1 MPEVPIWKTM
11 MAGRP
16 DRTSTATSTVT
27 IEEVN
32 RVLEVGRLLLSVL
45 TPEEL
50 DQLQQLLNNQSIE
63 GLFSAPAVSTA
74 ETEKGNTG
82 VT

>member
-1 MPEVPIWKTM
+1 M
-11 MAGRP
+11 
-16 DRTSTATSTVT
+16 
-27 IEEVN
+27 
-32 RVLEVGRLLLSVL
+32 LEVGRLLLSVL

-50 DQLQQLLNNQSIE
+50 DQLQQLLNNQPIE
-63 GLFSAPAVSTA
+63 GHFNTSTA

>member
-1 MPEVPIWKTM
+1 M
-11 MAGRP
+11 
-16 DRTSTATSTVT
+16 STVIQSTNEIRDVNPIT

-50 DQLQQLLNNQSIE
+50 NQLEQLLNGQPHYPEI
-63 GLFSAPAVSTA
+63 
-74 ETEKGNTG
+74 GNTG
-82 VT
+82 GT

>member
-1 MPEVPIWKTM
+1 
-11 MAGRP
+11 MAGKTAPKSKP
-16 DRTSTATSTVT
+16 DTAVT

-45 TPEEL
+45 TTEEL
-50 DQLQQLLNNQSIE
+50 DQLQQLLNDQSID
-63 GLFSAPAVSTA
+63 GLFNATTVSTA
-74 ETEKGNTG
+74 DTKIGNTG

>member
-1 MPEVPIWKTM
+1 M

-16 DRTSTATSTVT
+16 DRTSTAPSTVT

-32 RVLEVGRLLLSVL
+32 RVVEVGRLLLSVL

-50 DQLQQLLNNQSIE
+50 DQLQHLLNSQSIE
-63 GLFSAPAVSTA
+63 GIFNTSTA
-74 ETEKGNTG
+74 STGETEIGNTG

>member
-1 MPEVPIWKTM
+1 M

-16 DRTSTATSTVT
+16 DRTSTSTSTAT

-50 DQLQQLLNNQSIE
+50 DQLQQLLNNQPIE
-63 GLFSAPAVSTA
+63 GHFNTSTA